1 MELRELR
8 GFLTVART
16 GSFTKAAE
24 ALFLTQPAL
33 SLQIKALEKSLGEP
47 LFERHGRRLLLTPA
61 GRILLERAEQ
71 IWGLVEQTGEEI
83 AALKGLAGGRLVI
96 GTNDSNCLYVL
107 PESVRRFRREFP
119 HVELHL
125 TNGHSTQVVAW
136 VVEGQADFGLV
147 TLPIVNAHIESRP
160 LFRREDVLVCA
171 PGHPLSARAAV
182 TLEHLVEYPLLL
194 LDKGS
199 VSRTLLDQMLAES
212 GLLPKTVMAV
222 GSIEVIKR
230 YVEIGLGVSIVPRFT
245 AEQEIR
251 EGRLYAASLDWLP
264 DRAVGIIQRRQ
275 GYLSS
280 AARVFLDILEQDVA
294 NKWGAEA
301 FTPDC

>member
-1 MELRELR
+1 MELSQLR

-47 LFERHGRRLLLTPA
+47 LFERRGRRLLLTPA

-71 IWGLVEQTGEEI
+71 IWSLVEQTGEEV

-107 PESVRRFRREFP
+107 PASVRRFRREFP

-147 TLPIVNAHIESRP
+147 TLPIANAYIESRP

-171 PGHPLSARAAV
+171 PSHPLCAQAAV

-251 EGRLYAASLDWLP
+251 EGRLYAAPLDWLP
-264 DRAVGIIQRRQ
+264 ARAVGVIQRRQ

-280 AARVFLDILEQDVA
+280 AARVFLDMLEQDVA
-294 NKWGAEA
+294 DRWGAEA
-301 FTPDC
+301 FAPGC